1 METVG
6 IRDLKARLSEYVSK
20 ARQGARIVITDHGK
34 DVAELIPISA
44 ERQAIKRLESARRV
58 NWAGGKP
65 TGVKGIKVRGKTVS
79 ETLIEDRR

>member
-6 IRDLKARLSEYVSK
+6 IRDLKAHLSEYVSK
-20 ARQGARIVITDHGK
+20 ARQGARIVITDRGK
-34 DVAELIPISA
+34 DVAELVPVSA
-44 ERQAIKRLESARRV
+44 ERQAIKRLKSVRRV

-79 ETLIEDRR
+79 ETVIKNRR